1 MIKKGNLLR
10 SEKPLDTERVPV
22 TPWKSNLIPQS
33 MSKLGQPVLNTNSHV
48 PVRKNLEVVQERGP
62 QSDSDLGCEMTPQK
76 DDIIQKS
83 NSSEVPIDLDIDGEF
98 NDRWIRWKGFFKTLK
113 RKLLE
118 NLSDAPVRFRE
129 LNDSFYSQALLYSLH
144 TSEDSQRHI
153 RKYGSG
159 TYSQFLDS
167 NKDLMSAFYGNKMR
181 GRKQAYQFLQ
191 KILIALC
198 ICEILEVH
206 SPVLKLEGSAAAGL
220 CPDKKD
226 FIGKHLQRVWGDLFS
241 DQEESIKGFQNFL
254 MKEIP
259 TDLVQSVTF
268 NRETVKVEVNLK
280 LHSTE
285 NKFVI
290 KGSSDRIEELEV
302 TLLS

>member
-10 SEKPLDTERVPV
+10 SEKPLDTDRVPV

-33 MSKLGQPVLNTNSHV
+33 MSKLGQPVMNTRNSASIQKSLDEPEH
-48 PVRKNLEVVQERGP
+48 KASQL
-62 QSDSDLGCEMTPQK
+62 DSDLVSEAFSQK
-76 DDIIQKS
+76 AEIIQKEK
-83 NSSEVPIDLDIDGEF
+83 SSEIPLNLDIDDEF

-118 NLSDAPVRFRE
+118 NLSDAPLRFRE
-129 LNDSFYSQALLYSLH
+129 LNDSFYSQTLLYSLH

-153 RKYGSG
+153 RKYGAG
-159 TYSQFLDS
+159 TYAQFLDS
-167 NKDLMSAFYGNKMR
+167 NKDLMSAFYGNKMQ

-191 KILIALC
+191 KILVVLC
-198 ICEILEVH
+198 LCEILEVH
-206 SPVLKLEGSAAAGL
+206 SNILKLEGSAAAGL

-226 FIGKHLQRVWGDLFS
+226 FIGKHLQRVWSDLFS

-254 MKEIP
+254 IKEIP
-259 TDLVQSVTF
+259 PDLVQSVTF